1 MIKPYFIKV
10 EKAFNG
16 MTLRERIISFAAL
29 FICVVCI
36 SYFWMVEPAQIKQ
49 SKIEKTLSSSYQ
61 KERELK
67 QEIARVQN
75 ELKKD
80 PLQEI
85 NTKIAF
91 SKKTLQG
98 IDLLLEEKL
107 VKFIRAQKMPVALT
121 KMLSKTPGVKI
132 ESLVSLPVK
141 VFNTGKKSATS
152 ETADSSQQP
161 FYQHTLAVKL
171 SGDYNSVYR
180 YLLNLESIPEK
191 FYWSAFNYKVIQYPL
206 AQVTIEIYTL
216 SDQQDLV
223 SG

>member
-1 MIKPYFIKV
+1 MIKPYFVKI

-16 MTLRERIISFAAL
+16 MTLRERIITFCAL
-29 FICVVCI
+29 FICVGAI
-36 SYFWMVEPAQIKQ
+36 SYFWIIEPAQIKQ
-49 SKIEKTLSSSYQ
+49 SRVEKTLSSSYQ
-61 KERELK
+61 KERELN

-75 ELKKD
+75 ELRKD

-91 SKKTLQG
+91 SKQALQG
-98 IDLLLEEKL
+98 IDQLLDEKL
-107 VKFIRAQKMPVALT
+107 VKFIRAQKMPIALT

-141 VFNTGKKSATS
+141 VFNTGKKTGGNEPNNSL
-152 ETADSSQQP
+152 QQP

-191 FYWSAFNYKVIQYPL
+191 FYWSALNYKVTQYPL